1 MTKLLR
7 SNALRNKYSILPDTD
22 RFCFD
27 TTSTDNYSPFVKMLP
42 IRLAFEG
49 SAASLDIPASQ
60 YLSAIAPGSPVLCSA
75 LQKHS
80 LQTIL
85 LGASF
90 ISSESSLMF
99 DFGMKRLLV
108 YAVACE
114 AITRQ
119 YVNYASISE
128 KELQGLMIAIFVVVG
143 IVVLL
148 VLYLLFDCLLSQ
160 PSRRSSK
167 YPLSDLAMCRS
178 QAIQRSSSSRLRR
191 SIRAKSTLQSKST
204 LSKNSKSHP
213 RSIQRTCP

>member
-22 RFCFD
+22 RLCFD
-27 TTSTDNYSPFVKMLP
+27 TTSTDKHTPFVKMLP
-42 IRLAFEG
+42 IRLALEG
-49 SAASLDIPASQ
+49 SGASLDIPANQ

-80 LQTIL
+80 LQTVR

-90 ISSESSLMF
+90 ISPESSLMF
-99 DFGMKRLLV
+99 DFGKKHLLV

-128 KELQGLMIAIFVVVG
+128 KELQSLMIAIFVVVG
-143 IVVLL
+143 IVGLL

-167 YPLSDLAMCRS
+167 YPLNDLAMCRS
-178 QAIQRSSSSRLRR
+178 QATLRASSSRLHRP
-191 SIRAKSTLQSKST
+191 IRAKSTPQSK
-204 LSKNSKSHP
+204 
-213 RSIQRTCP
+213 